1 MEDSSGF
8 RPSVGN
14 LDDPPNSRIFLV
26 VSKSVTEDIIR
37 ERFCDFGEIQDIWVV
52 KDKHTKE
59 SKGIAFVKFAKSSQA
74 CRAMEEMHG
83 RCLSESTK
91 PIKVFIAQSRG
102 SSNHRDVE
110 DEELTRIFVMF
121 PKSYTEDD
129 VKNKFKEYGQIDYCS
144 IIKNKHTGESKGL
157 GYVRFLKPSQAAL
170 AIENCDRSFKAIL
183 AEPKNKGGGGT
194 SSGGVL
200 EADYHAGARQEAIL
214 QHEHPAMYPY
224 AEQYDYSAYDK
235 SGDTRT
241 QETVSKR
248 LTVVSRL
255 PLIQEQVYSLFD
267 LVPGLEYCEV
277 QRDLYSSYGHAIV
290 QYQNISSAI
299 YAKFKLHGFEYPPGN
314 RLGVT
319 YLNDGGDG
327 SELLRKMASQMVAA
341 QVNSMVWGSQVAQ
354 QYSSSQM
361 MGGAYPYGNS
371 GMDANQEGAM
381 AAYDRSYA
389 SPAAQ
394 QLQTDANLPACKK
407 KAPGDA
413 QSKERLFIVFNP
425 HPLSLEVMEDVFCR
439 FGNLIEVYI
448 VPGKNVGYA
457 KFAEVSS
464 ANEAIATLHGKMVNG
479 VKLKVMQA
487 ESPRD
492 ESNKRQRTY

>member
-8 RPSVGN
+8 RPSAGN
-14 LDDPPNSRIFLV
+14 LEDPPNSRVFLV
-26 VSKSVTEDIIR
+26 VSKYATEDLIR
-37 ERFCDFGEIQDIWVV
+37 ERFSDFGDIQDIWVV
-52 KDKHTKE
+52 KDKQTKE
-59 SKGIAFVKFAKSSQA
+59 SKGIAFVKYAKSSQA

-110 DEELTRIFVMF
+110 DEELTRIFVMI
-121 PKSYTEDD
+121 PKSYTEED
-129 VKNKFKEYGQIDYCS
+129 VKQKFKEYGQIEYCS
-144 IIKNKHTGESKGL
+144 IIKNKNTGESKGL
-157 GYVRFLKPSQAAL
+157 AYVRFLKPSQAAL

-183 AEPKNKGGGGT
+183 AEPKNKGGGG
-194 SSGGVL
+194 SGGGGA
-200 EADYHAGARQEAIL
+200 ENDYHNSARQETMI
-214 QHEHPAMYPY
+214 QHDHTAAATVFSYE
-224 AEQYDYSAYDK
+224 YDYSSYDK
-235 SGDTRT
+235 NTDART
-241 QETVSKR
+241 QETISKR
-248 LTVVSRL
+248 LIVVSRL
-255 PLIQEQVYSLFD
+255 PMIQEQVHNLFD
-267 LVPGLEYCEV
+267 LIPGLEYCEV
-277 QRDLYSSYGHAIV
+277 QRDPYNSFGHAIV

-299 YAKFKLHGFEYPPGN
+299 YAKYKLHGFEYPPGN

-341 QVNSMVWGSQVAQ
+341 QPYERAYGSPVT
-354 QYSSSQM
+354 S
-361 MGGAYPYGNS
+361 
-371 GMDANQEGAM
+371 
-381 AAYDRSYA
+381 
-389 SPAAQ
+389 
-394 QLQTDANLPACKK
+394 QLQTDAALPSIKK
-407 KAPGDA
+407 KAPSDA

-425 HPLSLEVMEDVFCR
+425 HPLSLDIMEDAFCR

-457 KFAEVSS
+457 RYADVSS
-464 ANEAIATLHGKMVNG
+464 ANEAIAVLHGKMVNG

-487 ESPRD
+487 DSPRD

>member
-8 RPSVGN
+8 RPSAGN
-14 LDDPPNSRIFLV
+14 LEDPPNSRVFLV
-26 VSKSVTEDIIR
+26 VSKYATEDLIR
-37 ERFCDFGEIQDIWVV
+37 ERFSDFGDIQDIWVV
-52 KDKHTKE
+52 KDKQTKE
-59 SKGIAFVKFAKSSQA
+59 SKGIAFVKYAKSSQA

-110 DEELTRIFVMF
+110 DEELTRIFVMI
-121 PKSYTEDD
+121 PKSYTEED
-129 VKNKFKEYGQIDYCS
+129 VKQKFKEYGQIEYCS
-144 IIKNKHTGESKGL
+144 IIKNKNTGESKGL
-157 GYVRFLKPSQAAL
+157 AYVRFLKPSQAAL

-183 AEPKNKGGGGT
+183 AEPKNKGGGG
-194 SSGGVL
+194 SGGGGA
-200 EADYHAGARQEAIL
+200 ENDYHNSARQETMI
-214 QHEHPAMYPY
+214 QHDHTAAATVFSYE
-224 AEQYDYSAYDK
+224 YDYSSYDK
-235 SGDTRT
+235 NTDART
-241 QETVSKR
+241 QETISKR
-248 LTVVSRL
+248 LIVVSRL
-255 PLIQEQVYSLFD
+255 PMIQEQVHNLFD
-267 LVPGLEYCEV
+267 LIPGLEYCEV
-277 QRDLYSSYGHAIV
+277 QRDPYNSFGHAIV

-299 YAKFKLHGFEYPPGN
+299 YAKYKLHGFEYPPGN

-341 QVNSMVWGSQVAQ
+341 QVSSLVWGS
-354 QYSSSQM
+354 SQHYPSAPL
-361 MGGAYPYGNS
+361 MGRAYPYGA
-371 GMDANQEGAM
+371 GMDASQDASLTPYER
-381 AAYDRSYA
+381 AYG
-389 SPAAQ
+389 SPVTS
-394 QLQTDANLPACKK
+394 QLQTDAALPSIKK
-407 KAPGDA
+407 KAPSDA

-425 HPLSLEVMEDVFCR
+425 HPLSLDIMEDAFCR

-457 KFAEVSS
+457 RYADVSS
-464 ANEAIATLHGKMVNG
+464 ANEAIAVLHGKMVNG

-487 ESPRD
+487 DSPRD